1 MEIKKWCRGHEIGRG
16 SCATVSAAT
25 DYTTGEVFAVKSVP
39 LSRAEVLKREASIL
53 SSLNSP
59 FIISYLG
66 SDISKNP
73 HTNEFSYDLFMEYA
87 PGGSLSG
94 EVSKHHG
101 CINESFFRSLSF
113 GILSGLVYLHGLGI
127 VHCDIKAQ
135 NVLIGSDGHAKI
147 ADFGCAKME
156 LCKDVGSQIRGTPM
170 YMAPEVA
177 RGEEQGPP
185 ADMWALGCTVLE
197 MATGGAPWTGF
208 SDPFSVLQHI
218 GYSSD
223 VPAIPGWISDEAK
236 DFLSKCLI
244 RDPEKRWSAEQLINH
259 RFVATSDNLPSK
271 KSTTDSWI
279 SPKGILDQGMW
290 ESLTHDLEPEAL
302 ERIGML
308 ARGSIPGPAWSDG
321 EDWVTVRCNGED
333 AFVTDAPTTSGGE
346 EEEVYLVGGHMET
359 EGFQFKPH
367 GCGDFLR
374 ASFNFLEGGECHKRE
389 LWIDEERERER
400 ENWNQS

>member
-1 MEIKKWCRGHEIGRG
+1 MEIKEWCRGHEIGRG

-25 DYTTGEVFAVKSVP
+25 DYTTGKVFAVKSVP
-39 LSRAEVLKREASIL
+39 LSCAEILKREESIL

-66 SDISKNP
+66 SDISKN
-73 HTNEFSYDLFMEYA
+73 HQINEFCYDLFMEYA
-87 PGGSLSG
+87 PGGSLSDK
-94 EVSKHHG
+94 VSKQHG
-101 CINESFFRSLSF
+101 CIKESIIRAWTFE
-113 GILSGLVYLHGLGI
+113 ILSGLAYLHDLGI
-127 VHCDIKAQ
+127 VHCDIKGL

-156 LCKDVGSQIRGTPM
+156 FCKDATSQIRGTPM

-177 RGEEQGPP
+177 RGEEQGPL

-197 MATGGAPWTGF
+197 MMTGGTPWSGF

-223 VPAIPGWISDEAK
+223 VPVIPTWISDEAK

-259 RFVATSDNLPSK
+259 PFVDTSDNSPSE
-271 KSTTDSWI
+271 KSMTDSWI
-279 SPKGILDQGMW
+279 SPKSILDQGMW
-290 ESLTHDLEPEAL
+290 ESLTHDLESEAL
-302 ERIGML
+302 DRIVML
-308 ARGSIPGPAWSDG
+308 AHGSTAAPVWNDD
-321 EDWVTVRCNGED
+321 EYWVTVRYNIED
-333 AFVTDAPTTSGGE
+333 AFSTDAPTTSGGE
-346 EEEVYLVGGHMET
+346 EEEVNSVGCHMET
-359 EGFQFKPH
+359 EGFQFRPH
-367 GCGDFLR
+367 GCGDFLG

-389 LWIDEERERER
+389 LLIDEER
-400 ENWNQS
+400 